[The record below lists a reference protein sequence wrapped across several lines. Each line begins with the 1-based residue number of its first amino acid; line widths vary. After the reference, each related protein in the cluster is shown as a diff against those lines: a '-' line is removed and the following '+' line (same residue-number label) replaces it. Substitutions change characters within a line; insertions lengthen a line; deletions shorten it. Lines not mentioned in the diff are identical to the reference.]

1 MLSNIKKTINLILR
15 DKITNSL
22 PLQELSGKTVVIT
35 GASKGIGKAT
45 AEYLYEQGCNLI
57 LISRK
62 IEDLKSI
69 FPSEKYPKIKL
80 FELDI
85 TNLSKTKEI
94 MDSILN
100 QNIKVDVL
108 INNAGINIE
117 KPLDESTSDDI
128 NKIIDT
134 NIKGAINLS
143 IGMLPHFKKNKSGTI
158 INIGSKISHNTN
170 IATNKVLYAT
180 SKYAIEGFSFA
191 LNKEL
196 KGTGVRTICI
206 MPGTVNTFVSL
217 KAGDFMSPTRIAHV
231 IGMIIKF
238 DDLDFEGLVFK
249 SKEQTI

>member
-1 MLSNIKKTINLILR
+1 MLNNIKKTINLILR
-15 DKITNSL
+15 DKITNAL
-22 PLQELSGKTVVIT
+22 PLAELKDKTVIIS

-45 AEYLYEQGCNLI
+45 AEYLHEQGCNLI
-57 LISRK
+57 LLSRK
-62 IEDLKSI
+62 IEELKNI
-69 FPSEKYPKIKL
+69 FPQEKFSTVKL
-80 FELDI
+80 YELDI
-85 TNLSKTKEI
+85 SNFEKTKQTI
-94 MDSILN
+94 NSILN
-100 QNIKVDVL
+100 QNINIDVL
-108 INNAGINIE
+108 INNAGVNIE
-117 KPLDESTSDDI
+117 KPLEESTNEDI

-143 IGMLPHFKKNKSGTI
+143 ANLIPHFKKNKSGTI

-170 IATNKVLYAT
+170 VGANKVLYAT

-196 KGTGVRTICI
+196 KGTGVRSICL
-206 MPGTVNTFVSL
+206 MPGTVNTFVSTN
-217 KAGDFMSPTRIAHV
+217 AGDFMSPDRVAQV